1 MSQTNSQKQLGVT
14 LDFSVKFGEHLLNIF
29 KTVNRTTALL
39 RKLPNVLPRTTLFT
53 IYKAFARPHLDY
65 EDILYNQDV
74 RAGQIHSQKHLGMFL
89 EFKLN
94 SKEYLE
100 KNYHT
105 FCHNSQAS
113 ISVA

>member
-1 MSQTNSQKQLGVT
+1 M
-14 LDFSVKFGEHLLNIF
+14 
-29 KTVNRTTALL
+29 
-39 RKLPNVLPRTTLFT
+39 RKPPNVLPRTTLFT

-94 SKEYLE
+94 FKEYLE
-100 KNYHT
+100 KN
-105 FCHNSQAS
+105 
-113 ISVA
+113 